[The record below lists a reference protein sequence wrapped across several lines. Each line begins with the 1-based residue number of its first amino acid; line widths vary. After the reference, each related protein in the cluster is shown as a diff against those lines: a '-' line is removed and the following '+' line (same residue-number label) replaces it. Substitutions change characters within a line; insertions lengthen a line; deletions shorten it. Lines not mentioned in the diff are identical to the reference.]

1 MNSKEILKRSKLRV
15 ELQYHEPNINK
26 HAEEYAHHMLLLLY
40 LLKNEE
46 QLKFPPNYV
55 IYLAKIQKTGV
66 FDIR

>member
-40 LLKNEE
+40 LLKMKSN
-46 QLKFPPNYV
+46 
-55 IYLAKIQKTGV
+55 
-66 FDIR
+66 